1 MKPLKSIDPN
11 LLAEGLRDGDEAA
24 FNAIYKLYF
33 KPMYR
38 KILFMVKDEITADE
52 IVQELF
58 LKIWQKHKEITQP
71 AFFRSFMYKM
81 ASNLVY
87 DHFRK
92 VARDERLNKHL
103 LLQTTDY
110 YLHSDKLLEDKE
122 AGIILMK
129 AIDQLS
135 PQRKLVFTLCKMEGK
150 SYEETSKEL
159 GISVATVNTH
169 MTDSFKIV
177 KKYIL
182 KNYDI
187 ILIALFLNIAL
198 KNILVFSIPNS

>member
-1 MKPLKSIDPN
+1 MMKPLKSTDAH

-33 KPMYR
+33 KPLYR
-38 KILFMVKDEITADE
+38 KILFMVKDEITAGE

-58 LKIWQKHKEITQP
+58 VKIWQKRREITQP
-71 AFFRSFMYKM
+71 ALFQGFLYKT
-81 ASNLVY
+81 ASNMVY

-92 VARDERLNKHL
+92 VARDQRLNNHL
-103 LLQTTDY
+103 LLHTTDY

-122 AGIILMK
+122 TRTILMK

-135 PQRKLVFTLCKMEGK
+135 PQRKLVFTRCKLEGK

-177 KKYIL
+177 KTYIL

-187 ILIALFLNIAL
+187 MLFAIMLSVNLIC
-198 KNILVFSIPNS
+198 